1 MNRLKFAAYFH
12 GRVLCFLLHTLTEY
26 IVISSIS
33 GIFKSLWKHSIDE
46 RKPLTIWDLMMISDT
61 NAILISMINFST
73 LLLTKNYAWFKDL
86 LINVE
91 TRSGKMTSDNDRSC
105 FHENKR

>member
-1 MNRLKFAAYFH
+1 
-12 GRVLCFLLHTLTEY
+12 
-26 IVISSIS
+26 
-33 GIFKSLWKHSIDE
+33 
-46 RKPLTIWDLMMISDT
+46 MISDT

-73 LLLTKNYAWFKDL
+73 LLLTKNYAWFQDS

-91 TRSGKMTSDNDRSC
+91 TRSGKMTSDNDRSY